1 MNNKLPLYGVMFLAV
16 FGYTAYVIATDGY
29 ISIVHAAMASPAAI
43 QITLDLVA
51 ALLLVVMWIY
61 KDARNLN
68 SNPWPWIIGT
78 CLLGTSVPLLYLVI
92 RERKQSWSS
101 L

>member
-1 MNNKLPLYGVMFLAV
+1 MNNKLPLYGFMFIAV

-78 CLLGTSVPLLYLVI
+78 CMLGTSVPLLYLVI